1 MNIAQAIASATV
13 RKSASS
19 HRRSGR
25 NSASPVRSLIFVSI
39 GNLACPCRS
48 PLPDNL
54 RGGLSP
60 PPSKRKDLLASGRC
74 GSGDLV
80 ERRVSDVKG
89 FNLRSSLNY
98 RGEDLRHFWVSS
110 AVVSPSILCFVPQ
123 TDCERFGAALSN
135 EGDFVLESF
144 LFSKQG
150 EDVLLQLLGKLRNT
164 IGLQMHVNSACKHG
178 TLLGSRC
185 QRGDSDNHYWFSTSE
200 YSLSILTILG

>member
-1 MNIAQAIASATV
+1 MNSAHAIASAKV
-13 RKSASS
+13 RKF
-19 HRRSGR
+19 
-25 NSASPVRSLIFVSI
+25 ASPHRSSGHTTTSAARSLTFVSI
-39 GNLACPCRS
+39 ANLACSCVS

-54 RGGLSP
+54 RGGLGP
-60 PPSKRKDLLASGRC
+60 PPSNRKELLASGRY

-98 RGEDLRHFWVSS
+98 RGEDLCHFWVSS

-150 EDVLLQLLGKLRNT
+150 EDVLLQLLGKLRNA
-164 IGLQMHVNSACKHG
+164 IGFQMHINSACKHD

-185 QRGDSDNHYWFSTSE
+185 QRGDSDNHYWFSTPE